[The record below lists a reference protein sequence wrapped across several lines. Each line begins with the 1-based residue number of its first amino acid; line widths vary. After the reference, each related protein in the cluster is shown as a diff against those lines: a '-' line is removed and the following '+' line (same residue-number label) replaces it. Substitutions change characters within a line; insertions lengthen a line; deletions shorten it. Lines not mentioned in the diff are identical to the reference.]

1 MCSVWRFNSN
11 FLLCFTD
18 SPTSNP
24 ITSTPVLEA
33 EEFCCMYTTKLEGTS
48 ILYGAEMD
56 GIESNTAVD
65 LSKINLNDLKF
76 TELKVRIKPSNQ
88 RQVEN
93 FHRFKTRNWWCQ
105 SYLTNV
111 QKIIVGMRTESGIV
125 DELESINVES
135 MPRMYEV
142 RKGFSY
148 RYVM

>member
-1 MCSVWRFNSN
+1 MF
-11 FLLCFTD
+11 
-18 SPTSNP
+18 
-24 ITSTPVLEA
+24 
-33 EEFCCMYTTKLEGTS
+33 TTKLEGTS
-48 ILYGAEMD
+48 VLYGAEMD
-56 GIESNTAVD
+56 GLESNTAVD
-65 LSKINLNDLKF
+65 LSKTNLNDLKF
-76 TELKVRIKPSNQ
+76 TELKVQIKASNQ

-142 RKGFSY
+142 RKGFFSC
-148 RYVM
+148 